1 MNWLIFYSRT
11 MLTKWNRDR
20 CEVGVVYGILNGS
33 EADLTVDTSKLMVY
47 KACEQVSEFYL
58 E

>member
-1 MNWLIFYSRT
+1 
-11 MLTKWNRDR
+11 MLTKWNHDR
-20 CEVGVVYGILNGS
+20 CEVGVVYGIFNGS
-33 EADLTVDTSKLMVY
+33 EADLTVETSKLILY

>member
-1 MNWLIFYSRT
+1 MNSLIFYSCT
-11 MLTKWNRDR
+11 MLTKWNHDR
-20 CEVGVVYGILNGS
+20 CEVGVVYGIFNGS
-33 EADLTVDTSKLMVY
+33 EADLTVETSKLILY

>member
-1 MNWLIFYSRT
+1 MFYSRT
-11 MLTKWNRDR
+11 MLTKWSHDKF
-20 CEVGVVYGILNGS
+20 EVGVVYGILNGS
-33 EADLTVDTSKLMVY
+33 EADLTVETSKLILY